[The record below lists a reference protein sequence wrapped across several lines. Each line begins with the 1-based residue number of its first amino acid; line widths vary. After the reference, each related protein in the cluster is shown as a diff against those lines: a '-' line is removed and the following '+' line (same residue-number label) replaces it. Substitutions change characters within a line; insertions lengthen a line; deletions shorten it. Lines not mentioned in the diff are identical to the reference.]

1 MKKLLLISALAI
13 LGGNTVQAQCPTGEV
28 PVTVSIWTDAY
39 GTETTWT
46 LVSAGNTLAS
56 GGPYADQ
63 TSAGAFAQTPVTVC
77 VTLGASVVFT
87 ITDAYGDGMCC
98 AYGEGHYDVSMNGC
112 TTVASGGE
120 FTTSASTTFTTTP
133 QIPLDLEM
141 ISVNLT
147 DVALGGSPVNIS
159 GQIKNSGATNITSY
173 DLNYSV
179 DGSALV
185 TQSMTNTIPSCGT
198 YDFTHNTPWSG
209 DAGYHTVVISVSN
222 VNGTTDGMPSNDSK
236 TITTSM
242 ATQTVSRVATVEEFG
257 SSTCPPC
264 FPFAENF
271 TPAVDAFNT
280 NEPGSNV
287 VTVEYHMNWPSPGND
302 RSYNPDGTTRRGYY
316 GVNGIPSPWIDG
328 REMGGYTTAEITG
341 DINTALNVPAFMD
354 LDVSYTLSGTAIT
367 VTSVVTPHF
376 DVPSGYKLY
385 VAVTENLYTGTTT
398 VSGYNPYDF
407 HDTMRKMLPNGNGT
421 TLGAFV
427 DGVPQTYTHNYTLT
441 EGNPQQGNYNLW
453 GTVDGISV
461 VAFVQKTATDQIFQ
475 GAIATLS
482 SGVTDLGRDNS
493 LVSVWPNPTS
503 GTVNLRYGKTT
514 NSPVQ
519 VEVYNVLGD
528 RVMDT
533 QRSFTTGQTQ
543 LLDLTNLDNGMYLL
557 SVTADGVRSTSRV
570 TVNK

>member
-198 YDFTHNTPWSG
+198 YDFTH
-209 DAGYHTVVISVSN
+209 
-222 VNGTTDGMPSNDSK
+222 
-236 TITTSM
+236 
-242 ATQTVSRVATVEEFG
+242 
-257 SSTCPPC
+257 
-264 FPFAENF
+264 
-271 TPAVDAFNT
+271 
-280 NEPGSNV
+280 
-287 VTVEYHMNWPSPGND
+287 
-302 RSYNPDGTTRRGYY
+302 
-316 GVNGIPSPWIDG
+316 GIPLERRCRLPHGSDL
-328 REMGGYTTAEITG
+328 REQCERDHRWHAE
-341 DINTALNVPAFMD
+341 
-354 LDVSYTLSGTAIT
+354 
-367 VTSVVTPHF
+367 
-376 DVPSGYKLY
+376 
-385 VAVTENLYTGTTT
+385 
-398 VSGYNPYDF
+398 
-407 HDTMRKMLPNGNGT
+407 
-421 TLGAFV
+421 
-427 DGVPQTYTHNYTLT
+427 Q
-441 EGNPQQGNYNLW
+441 
-453 GTVDGISV
+453 
-461 VAFVQKTATDQIFQ
+461 
-475 GAIATLS
+475 
-482 SGVTDLGRDNS
+482 
-493 LVSVWPNPTS
+493 
-503 GTVNLRYGKTT
+503 
-514 NSPVQ
+514 
-519 VEVYNVLGD
+519 
-528 RVMDT
+528 
-533 QRSFTTGQTQ
+533 
-543 LLDLTNLDNGMYLL
+543 
-557 SVTADGVRSTSRV
+557 
-570 TVNK
+570 